1 MDMIQFHKA
10 VNVQVDRRM
19 SSCWNRSVYSE
30 KSVFH
35 VKHTLLRIYA
45 LLATLFFVI
54 LVTGCGAQFA
64 SPEGWASPV
73 EYGNRTIL
81 LQGEGGR
88 LALIDGR
95 MKSSEEPFW
104 WYPERVAEVSDSGGG
119 FLSGLFGGGS
129 GDDWSSDPFY
139 ARPLVVPGDVL
150 YVVSTSGIL
159 RKLSSLNGITE
170 SPSEVWALEIGE
182 VVISTPALLGSSIF
196 VGTDEGSLLKIS
208 DATGQIEAKWDIGV
222 GRIWSSLQIYN
233 DDLLVVDIGE
243 GTFVRIS
250 GKSGEIID
258 SVDLGGGV
266 PGDGLLVGDSMYFG
280 TFGGQVHRVN
290 LKDFSIDWSV
300 SGNGWF
306 AGPLV
311 SKGAKVYAATTRG
324 SVLCLDSSTG
334 SIVWSKDM
342 PESNFRSRPAI
353 VGDDLVLADREG
365 ALLGLD
371 ADTGSVRWASR
382 VDDEVYADLFIYE
395 GQILLLSKAH
405 ALFEIDANSGAIR
418 TVFTGE

>member
-1 MDMIQFHKA
+1 M
-10 VNVQVDRRM
+10 
-19 SSCWNRSVYSE
+19 
-30 KSVFH
+30 
-35 VKHTLLRIYA
+35 
-45 LLATLFFVI
+45 
-54 LVTGCGAQFA
+54 
-64 SPEGWASPV
+64 
-73 EYGNRTIL
+73 
-81 LQGEGGR
+81 
-88 LALIDGR
+88 
-95 MKSSEEPFW
+95 
-104 WYPERVAEVSDSGGG
+104 
-119 FLSGLFGGGS
+119 
-129 GDDWSSDPFY
+129 
-139 ARPLVVPGDVL
+139 
-150 YVVSTSGIL
+150 
-159 RKLSSLNGITE
+159 
-170 SPSEVWALEIGE
+170 
-182 VVISTPALLGSSIF
+182 VISTPALLGSSIF

-208 DATGQIEAKWDIGV
+208 DATGQIEAKRDSGV
-222 GRIWSSLQIYN
+222 GLIWASLQIYN
-233 DDLLVVDIGE
+233 DDLLVVYIGE
-243 GTFVRIS
+243 CTFMRIS

>member
-1 MDMIQFHKA
+1 MIRFRRPKT
-10 VNVQVDRRM
+10 VQVDRRM
-19 SSCWNRSVYSE
+19 NSCVGEILYLE
-30 KSVFH
+30 TGVFH
-35 VKHTLLRIYA
+35 VKHA
-45 LLATLFFVI
+45 LLKITNLLAALFFVI
-54 LVTGCGAQFA
+54 LITGCGAQFA

-73 EYGNRTIL
+73 EYGNRAIL

-95 MKSSEEPFW
+95 MESSETPFW
-104 WYPERVAEVSDSGGG
+104 WYPERVVGVSDSGGG

-129 GDDWSSDPFY
+129 DDDWSSDPFY
-139 ARPLVVPGDVL
+139 ARPLVVQGDVL

-159 RKLSSLNGITE
+159 RKLSSLNGVTE

-182 VVISTPALLGSSIF
+182 VVISTPVQLDSSIF
-196 VGTDEGSLLKIS
+196 VGTDEGSLLRIS

-233 DDLLVVDIGE
+233 DDLLVVDMGE
-243 GTFVRIS
+243 GILMRIN
-250 GKSGEIID
+250 GKSGEVVN

-266 PGDGLLVGDSMYFG
+266 PGDGLMVGDSMYLG

-300 SGNGWF
+300 TGNGWF
-306 AGPLV
+306 AGPFV
-311 SKGAKVYAATTRG
+311 SKGAKIYAATTRG
-324 SVLCLDSSTG
+324 SVLCLDGSTG
-334 SIVWSKDM
+334 SIVWSKDI

-353 VGDDLVLADREG
+353 IGNDLVLADREG
-365 ALLGLD
+365 ALVGLD
-371 ADTGSVRWASR
+371 ADTGSLRWSSA

-395 GQILLLSKAH
+395 GQILLLSKSH

-418 TVFTGE
+418 TVLTGE